1 MKRRSVLC
9 QLAVLILLASAAN
22 LSFAIEPW
30 ADDKLPVKDGLE
42 LWLSAAQ
49 ENRARA
55 AGNPPASIPPGGQ
68 LDLWHDGSGKK
79 HHVRQAAEI
88 MRPRLFHLPSPTV
101 RFDGNDDFLSA
112 AGMESSLNDT
122 TIFVRATPRSNK
134 GFFRA
139 FLSFNKSGQND

>member
-9 QLAVLILLASAAN
+9 QFAVLSLLASATN

-30 ADDKLPVKDGLE
+30 ADEKLPVKDALE

-55 AGNPPASIPPGGQ
+55 AGNPPASISPGGQ
-68 LDLWHDGSGKK
+68 LDVWHDATGKK
-79 HHVRQAAEI
+79 HHVRQPAETS
-88 MRPRLFHLPSPTV
+88 RPRLFQVPSPAV

-112 AGMESSLNDT
+112 VGMEGSL
-122 TIFVRATPRSNK
+122 
-134 GFFRA
+134 G
-139 FLSFNKSGQND
+139 